1 MQKRS
6 RIYIAGHCGLV
17 GSALVRALQKK
28 SYKNIICRTRAELDL
43 LDQKKVAKFFEME
56 RPEYV
61 FLAAAKVGGIVAN
74 STEPADFIYENLT
87 IQNNVIFS
95 AWKFKVKKLLFLGS
109 SCIYPK
115 FSPQPIKE
123 EYLLTGKLEETNDAY
138 AIAKIAG
145 IKLCQSFNE
154 QYKTNFISVMPTN
167 LFGPNDNFD
176 LETSH
181 VVPALIRKFHEAKS
195 GKKKKVILWGSGNAY
210 REFLY
215 VDDLA
220 YACIFLMQKYNDSET
235 INIGKGK
242 DITIHALAQLVKK
255 IVGFKGRI
263 NWDRSKPDGTPRK
276 KLDISKL
283 QKLGWKPQTSLTE
296 GIKITY
302 RWYLE
307 NHKN

>member
-1 MQKRS
+1 
-6 RIYIAGHCGLV
+6 
-17 GSALVRALQKK
+17 
-28 SYKNIICRTRAELDL
+28 
-43 LDQKKVAKFFEME
+43 
-56 RPEYV
+56 
-61 FLAAAKVGGIVAN
+61 
-74 STEPADFIYENLT
+74 
-87 IQNNVIFS
+87 
-95 AWKFKVKKLLFLGS
+95 
-109 SCIYPK
+109 
-115 FSPQPIKE
+115 
-123 EYLLTGKLEETNDAY
+123 
-138 AIAKIAG
+138 
-145 IKLCQSFNE
+145 
-154 QYKTNFISVMPTN
+154 MPTN